1 MDRLLETL
9 NARLHEW
16 KPETAARVRERV
28 IEIIGLADQDA
39 LDLLRSRM
47 VEQDVLDILD
57 EPFAPVKSG
66 WPISAWQPG
75 HARW

>member
-1 MDRLLETL
+1 MDAFLETL

-16 KPETAARVRERV
+16 EPETAAQVRERV

-39 LDLLRSRM
+39 LDLLRSRL

-57 EPFAPVKSG
+57 ESSP
-66 WPISAWQPG
+66 
-75 HARW
+75 R